1 MVVRIGDVTMSK
13 KQLAISLVA
22 LFISTVGLYVF
33 ATYDDWF
40 GQPRGTGQITGSEPA
55 MFLLTL

>member
-1 MVVRIGDVTMSK
+1 MSK

-33 ATYDDWF
+33 AAYDDWF
-40 GQPRGTGQITGSEPA
+40 GQPRGIGQITGGERSDV
-55 MFLLTL
+55 LIKTL